1 VDDRLP
7 DTPLA
12 LLERARAGDKDAFGM
27 LAEEH
32 RQALQRLCYKMTG
45 SHEEAEDLVQETL
58 LKAYTHIAN
67 FELRASLSTWLFRIA
82 TNTCLDSQRGK
93 KPWDLDKRWQWFRE
107 NGELVKQMEQNL
119 YLSPEKSAEVK
130 EVAATCVNCITMSL
144 PEKQRAAIVLCDQM
158 GLSREEAA
166 KSIGAS
172 VASLKTELHRARK
185 KMTDVYETKCQL
197 VDEQNQCDGCI
208 VAARIQRNAGPKKTR
223 PTVGAGGGVPASG
236 TPTPPAAGPRTDRSS
251 DLSHPG
257 TPAASAAAP
266 RTDRSSDLSHPGTPA
281 PSAAG
286 PRTDRSSDLSHPGTP
301 APSTLTCDQ
310 IDELLSDLLA
320 DELPDAARAGV
331 EAHLATCATC
341 TASYKAM
348 KRTVRFVRAHGN
360 TPLDPGTPGGQ
371 YLDFTRAM
379 MDEDYDREPV
389 DVLAE
394 VVFGKRGRAG

>member
-1 VDDRLP
+1 MP

-12 LLERARAGDKDAFGM
+12 LLERARAGDKDAFGL

-166 KSIGAS
+166 NSIGAS

-185 KMTDVYETKCQL
+185 KMTDVYETRCAL
-197 VDEQNQCDGCI
+197 VDGQNECEGCL
-208 VAARIQRNAGPKKTR
+208 VAARIKRKAGPKKT
-223 PTVGAGGGVPASG
+223 TAAVGARGGVPSSSTSA
-236 TPTPPAAGPRTDRSS
+236 TPTGVAF
-251 DLSHPG
+251 
-257 TPAASAAAP
+257 
-266 RTDRSSDLSHPGTPA
+266 
-281 PSAAG
+281 
-286 PRTDRSSDLSHPGTP
+286 
-301 APSTLTCDQ
+301 TCDQ

-320 DELPDAARAGV
+320 DELPDTARAGV
-331 EAHLATCATC
+331 EAHLASCATC

-371 YLDFTRAM
+371 YQDFTRAM
-379 MDEDYDREPV
+379 MDDEYDREPI
-389 DVLAE
+389 DVIAE
-394 VVFGKRGRAG
+394 AVFGKKGRAG

>member
-1 VDDRLP
+1 MP

-12 LLERARAGDKDAFGM
+12 LLERARAGDKDAFGL

-107 NGELVKQMEQNL
+107 NGELVQQMEQSL
-119 YLSPEKSAEVK
+119 YLSPERAAEVK

-166 KSIGAS
+166 HSIGAS

-185 KMTDVYETKCQL
+185 KMTDVYETRCAL
-197 VDEQNQCDGCI
+197 IDDENECDGCI
-208 VAARIQRNAGPKKTR
+208 VAARIQHKAGPA
-223 PTVGAGGGVPASG
+223 VGARRAVPASSASVDARAEG
-236 TPTPPAAGPRTDRSS
+236 TPPRAPTATG
-251 DLSHPG
+251 LS
-257 TPAASAAAP
+257 
-266 RTDRSSDLSHPGTPA
+266 
-281 PSAAG
+281 
-286 PRTDRSSDLSHPGTP
+286 
-301 APSTLTCDQ
+301 CDE

-331 EAHLATCATC
+331 EAHLASCETCA
-341 TASYKAM
+341 ASYKAM
-348 KRTVRFVRAHGN
+348 KRTVRFVRAHAN
-360 TPLDPGTPGGQ
+360 TPLVPGTPGGQ
-371 YLDFTRAM
+371 YADFTRAM
-379 MDEDYDREPV
+379 MDDEYDREPV
-389 DVLAE
+389 DVIAE
-394 VVFGKRGRAG
+394 AVFGRKGSAG